1 MRLLILQAGP
11 NSERGRKRRQTS
23 EVAVEIIRVGGTYET
38 AVVDRTD
45 PSGQL
50 RQRPDVCHLTRMILR
65 PDQLIAGRPAKDIR
79 KFLREIVHL
88 QASCGYAQ
96 HILRCPKEEAK
107 QVMRALEKEGYLSR
121 AGRHEG
127 HDLYATTLK
136 GNQLAG
142 ANLRPISRTTA
153 EKTLKAFMQ
162 RVRMVNANP
171 DYLETITGVIVFGSF
186 LSAIEE
192 LGDVDVGIQLERKP
206 MGDEVFMQLA
216 EARRKL
222 AQEQGRRFRNLS
234 DWVTWPSREIWVFLK
249 SRAKQLSIHDFRELR
264 RLPPFRCK
272 ILFGERRAL
281 VKSLP
286 NAQFVE

>member
-1 MRLLILQAGP
+1 
-11 NSERGRKRRQTS
+11 
-23 EVAVEIIRVGGTYET
+23 
-38 AVVDRTD
+38 
-45 PSGQL
+45 
-50 RQRPDVCHLTRMILR
+50 MILR
-65 PDQLIAGRPAKDIR
+65 PDQVIVGRPAKDIR
-79 KFLREIVHL
+79 KFMREIVHL
-88 QASCGYAQ
+88 HVSCEYAQ
-96 HILRCPKEEAK
+96 HILGCPKEEAR
-107 QVMRALEKEGYLSR
+107 QVMSTLEKVGYLSR

-127 HDLYATTLK
+127 HDLYETTLN

-153 EKTLKAFMQ
+153 EKTLQAFMQ
-162 RVRMVNANP
+162 RIRAVNSDP

-186 LSAIEE
+186 LSASEE
-192 LGDVDVGIQLERKP
+192 LGDVDVGIQLERKA
-206 MGDEVFMQLA
+206 MGDEVFMQRA

-222 AQEQGRRFRNLS
+222 AQERGRQFRNLS
-234 DWVTWPSREIWVFLK
+234 EWVTWPSREIWLFLK
-249 SRAKQLSIHDFRELR
+249 SRARQLSIHDFRELQ

>member
-1 MRLLILQAGP
+1 
-11 NSERGRKRRQTS
+11 
-23 EVAVEIIRVGGTYET
+23 
-38 AVVDRTD
+38 
-45 PSGQL
+45 
-50 RQRPDVCHLTRMILR
+50 MILR
-65 PDQLIAGRPAKDIR
+65 PNQVIAGRPAKDIR
-79 KFLREIVHL
+79 RFLREIFHL
-88 QASCGYAQ
+88 QVSCGYAQ
-96 HILRCPKEEAK
+96 HVLRCPKEEAK

-186 LSAIEE
+186 LSASEE

-222 AQEQGRRFRNLS
+222 AQEQGRQFRNLS

-272 ILFGERRAL
+272 VLFGERRAL